1 MLELPPP
8 RKNWI
13 NSDKVLSKS
22 FMVETRMCFSSP
34 WLAQVTPFKRHGVEL
49 GRKSSFH
56 NKFKS
61 KCPASVNHCRFYEK
75 RYRLVGV
82 GFERDSRFSGI
93 LISKLLLQPLGKV
106 KLHHISCRCFH
117 LEWCQKS
124 PVHQAFLG
132 VYSFF
137 VSHKNPKVCCQIHQS
152 ATSSN
157 VPSKQGGRRSCSKDN
172 SVL

>member
-8 RKNWI
+8 RKKWI

-82 GFERDSRFSGI
+82 GFERDSRFCGI

-106 KLHHISCRCFH
+106 KLHHTSCRCF
-117 LEWCQKS
+117 S
-124 PVHQAFLG
+124 LG
-132 VYSFF
+132 VMSKKPSSPSMFGCLLIF
-137 VSHKNPKVCCQIHQS
+137 CESQNSQSLLPNPPIGYEFQRAFQ
-152 ATSSN
+152 T
-157 VPSKQGGRRSCSKDN
+157 GGPTE
-172 SVL
+172 LF